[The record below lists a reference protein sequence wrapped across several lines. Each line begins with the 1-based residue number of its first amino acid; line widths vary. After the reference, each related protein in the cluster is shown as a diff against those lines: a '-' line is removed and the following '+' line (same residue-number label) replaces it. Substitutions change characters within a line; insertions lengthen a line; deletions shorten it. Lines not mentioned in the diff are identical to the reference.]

1 MSLIRHVAGG
11 LRALLFKSAIDRE
24 LDDEVRQYLEAAAA
38 EHQRAGMSREQAER
52 AARVEFGGV
61 ENTKEVVRSG
71 GWEALLESWIR
82 DLQYAARSVRTSPGF
97 AIAAIAILGT
107 GIALTT
113 SVMTVTSTVLRQQWP
128 VSDPSRVF
136 TLLAARGGPGFS
148 PAEARYFGEN
158 AKMVQGVVVVRCL
171 SGLNAECQLKTD
183 GGPVT
188 ADLVSGNFFSTLGVG
203 MQAGRGFVDDD
214 DRPDAPRAV
223 AIVSDAMWRNRFG
236 AFPGIIGREM
246 RLDDVTFTIVGVAAR
261 DFTGTRMEKRD
272 VWLPLSSMLLLRPG
286 RQHVRNQLTDPSS
299 EHSEAS
305 VAARLAPT
313 ATVASARAELVTLSQ
328 RYHAEH
334 RLEDRGV
341 RLIPTTFFPNPAKL
355 RTARGLFALMIAA
368 VTLVL
373 LLACANV
380 GNLLLA
386 RATSRRREIA
396 VRLALGA
403 SRRRVVR
410 QLLTEG
416 LLLAAAGGVIGVFIS
431 FELPNWLMTQING
444 PLSWHFEPDA
454 AVLLTAVGVVVT
466 TCLACALAPAL
477 HATRE
482 DVSSVLRSADDWAAR
497 SRSRWSLRGSLLAI
511 QIAISLLLLV
521 NAGVLVRGIQHGRD
535 RDPGFSARGVTL
547 LSFDLPASYDPARTW
562 AFSRQLMDDSRSMDG
577 ARIAFAS
584 DAPLDQG
591 RMTRYRLP
599 NDAAAREYDAWV
611 VGMSRGFLDVLGM
624 PIVAGRDIQPSD
636 GEDAVLVNQAMARS
650 LWPGESA
657 LGKVIIDDGERRVV
671 GVVRDASVYR
681 LDRVEDVLFRPIDR
695 TRVPVMLVRSPSPAI
710 TQLVTAAAER
720 IDPRVHVRVD
730 SIAGNVERQ
739 LGGLRT
745 IAELAGVLGV
755 IALALA
761 TVGVFS
767 VFAYFV
773 HRRTREI
780 GIRTAL
786 GASSTRIIVL
796 VLRDTGR
803 AIGVGIAI
811 GFLAAVGVAR
821 MLQSELFGASAFD
834 LVVFVATA
842 VLLALAGV
850 VATYVPA
857 RRAARIDPM
866 SALRAD

>member
-1 MSLIRHVAGG
+1 M
-11 LRALLFKSAIDRE
+11 
-24 LDDEVRQYLEAAAA
+24 
-38 EHQRAGMSREQAER
+38 
-52 AARVEFGGV
+52 
-61 ENTKEVVRSG
+61 
-71 GWEALLESWIR
+71 
-82 DLQYAARSVRTSPGF
+82 
-97 AIAAIAILGT
+97 
-107 GIALTT
+107 
-113 SVMTVTSTVLRQQWP
+113 
-128 VSDPSRVF
+128 
-136 TLLAARGGPGFS
+136 
-148 PAEARYFGEN
+148 
-158 AKMVQGVVVVRCL
+158 
-171 SGLNAECQLKTD
+171 
-183 GGPVT
+183 
-188 ADLVSGNFFSTLGVG
+188 
-203 MQAGRGFVDDD
+203 
-214 DRPDAPRAV
+214 
-223 AIVSDAMWRNRFG
+223 
-236 AFPGIIGREM
+236 
-246 RLDDVTFTIVGVAAR
+246 
-261 DFTGTRMEKRD
+261 
-272 VWLPLSSMLLLRPG
+272 
-286 RQHVRNQLTDPSS
+286 
-299 EHSEAS
+299 
-305 VAARLAPT
+305 
-313 ATVASARAELVTLSQ
+313 
-328 RYHAEH
+328 
-334 RLEDRGV
+334 
-341 RLIPTTFFPNPAKL
+341 
-355 RTARGLFALMIAA
+355 
-368 VTLVL
+368 TLVL

-403 SRRRVVR
+403 SRQRVVR

-416 LLLAAAGGVIGVFIS
+416 FLLAAAGGVIGVFIS
-431 FELPNWLMTQING
+431 FELPSRLMTRING
-444 PLSWHFEPDA
+444 PLSWHFEPDT
-454 AVLLTAVGVVVT
+454 AVLLAALGVVVA
-466 TCLACALAPAL
+466 TCLACGLAPAL

-482 DVSSVLRSADDWAAR
+482 DVSSVLKSADDGAAR

-535 RDPGFSARGVTL
+535 HDPGFSARGVTL
-547 LSFDLPASYDPARTW
+547 LSFELPASYDPARTW

-599 NDAAAREYDAWV
+599 SDPAAREYDAWV

-624 PIVAGRDIQPSD
+624 PIVAGRDIEPSD

-657 LGKVIIDDGERRVV
+657 LGKVIMDNGERRVV

-681 LDRVEDVLFRPIDR
+681 LDRVEDLLFRPIDR
-695 TRVPVMLVRSPSPAI
+695 TRVPVMLIRSPSPAI

-745 IAELAGVLGV
+745 IAELAGVLGA

-773 HRRTREI
+773 QRRTREI

-811 GFLAAVGVAR
+811 GLVAAVGVAR
-821 MLQSELFGASAFD
+821 MMQSEVFGASPFD
-834 LVVFVATA
+834 PVVFAATA
-842 VLLALAGV
+842 SLARAGGRGGDVRSGAQGGADRPDVGAEAGLSRNNGGHPSEPRRVILMRAKRAEDRCPSKAVELPWRESDPSVAIATLRSLRMTREGRMTYATAPESVAASVAGRHVSGVFGRLAGCHKLDALFSRRSVPRRPVWQRV
-850 VATYVPA
+850 VARLPRPMCRAPKSRESAYNSTRCAAPRSPISPA
-857 RRAARIDPM
+857 CWDRWRRSATRKSSSPATTIIRRAKFAIYSSRTG
-866 SALRAD
+866 